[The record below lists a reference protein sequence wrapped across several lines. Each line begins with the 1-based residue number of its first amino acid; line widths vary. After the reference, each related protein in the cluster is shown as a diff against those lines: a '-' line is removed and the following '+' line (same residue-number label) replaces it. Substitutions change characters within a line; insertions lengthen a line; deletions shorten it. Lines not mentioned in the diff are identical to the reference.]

1 MAQEIRD
8 TRLIAFAILGYIFCF
23 FGWQLPLILVVAYAL
38 AINKEPAL
46 GKQTLQALY
55 LYIAYQLVIKVIG
68 WVFTGFLWFADTISA
83 YGFYRF
89 LGDAH
94 GVIVVLLGLALLLL
108 VLLAILRLMKKQ
120 ACHLP
125 IVGHLADLTL
135 GLATPKAKPA
145 PAYQAPYT
153 PPVAPAA
160 PTQPAAPAAPTAPA
174 APAQPV
180 APAAPATPAAPAVP
194 QTAAPSGLWTCSN
207 CGHENKGKFCVSC
220 GKPQNG

>member
-55 LYIAYQLVIKVIG
+55 LYIAYQIVITVIG
-68 WVFTGFLWFADTISA
+68 WIFSGFLWFADTISA
-83 YGFYRF
+83 YGFYTF
-89 LGDAH
+89 LADAR
-94 GVIVVLLGLALLLL
+94 GVLITLIGLALLLL

-135 GLATPKAKPA
+135 GLATEKTKPA

-153 PPVAPAA
+153 PPATPAAPTQPTQPTAPSA
-160 PTQPAAPAAPTAPA
+160 PTQPAAPAAS
-174 APAQPV
+174 APAQPAE
-180 APAAPATPAAPAVP
+180 AP
-194 QTAAPSGLWTCSN
+194 TASSGTWTCSQ
-207 CGHENKGKFCVSC
+207 CGQENKGKFCVSC
-220 GKPQNG
+220 GKPQNS